1 MLPIAMYKVTSTRYN
16 CTKIGILGILG
27 IGMSQ
32 RILDMLNQV
41 EPDYHPL
48 VSILKV
54 AKEDKSDARLR
65 FDCHREIAKYV
76 EAQRRSVDVKSGD
89 GSELVSLSI
98 TIDGVNPDKDIMEGD
113 EEQSGD

>member
-1 MLPIAMYKVTSTRYN
+1 
-16 CTKIGILGILG
+16 
-27 IGMSQ
+27 MSQ
-32 RILDMLNQV
+32 RILDMLHQV

-76 EAQRRSVDVKSGD
+76 EAQRRSVDIKSGD
-89 GSELVSLSI
+89 GSELVSIDI
-98 TIDGVNPDKDIMEGD
+98 TIDGTTLEKDVMEESED
-113 EEQSGD
+113 ESGD